1 MNRPGAGAAGRVNR
15 ARFGIVSRSDNE
27 TDELQVWRVLSEAG
41 LVEIRLDEFAERI
54 RDVKRI
60 VTGRLRDLM
69 DFNNRVQERESA
81 AYSLGTLKG
90 LELKVLANAPK
101 PPDPSKI

>member
-1 MNRPGAGAAGRVNR
+1 VNKT
-15 ARFGIVSRSDNE
+15 RFGTLSGSDEE
-27 TDELQVWRVLSEAG
+27 TEQQQLWRALSEAG

-54 RDVKRI
+54 KDVKRI
-60 VTGRLRDLM
+60 VTVRLRELL
-69 DFNNRVQERESA
+69 DFNTGIKERESA

-101 PPDPSKI
+101 PPDPSEM

>member
-1 MNRPGAGAAGRVNR
+1 MERGPR
-15 ARFGIVSRSDNE
+15 AVIPSDEE
-27 TDELQVWRVLSEAG
+27 TEEQQAWRVLSEAG

-60 VTGRLRDLM
+60 VTVRLRELLDL
-69 DFNNRVQERESA
+69 NGETKERESA

-90 LELKVLANAPK
+90 LELKVNAPT
-101 PPDPSKI
+101 PVDPSER

>member
-1 MNRPGAGAAGRVNR
+1 M
-15 ARFGIVSRSDNE
+15 SRTDDE
-27 TDELQVWRVLSEAG
+27 PDELQVWRVLSEAG

-54 RDVKRI
+54 RYVKRI
-60 VTGRLRDLM
+60 VTGRLRELLE
-69 DFNNRVQERESA
+69 FNTGVQECESA

-101 PPDPSKI
+101 PPDPPKI

>member
-1 MNRPGAGAAGRVNR
+1 M
-15 ARFGIVSRSDNE
+15 SRSDEE
-27 TDELQVWRVLSEAG
+27 TEEQRVWRVLADAG

-60 VTGRLRDLM
+60 VIVRLRELL
-69 DFNNRVQERESA
+69 DFNTGIKERDSA
-81 AYSLGTLKG
+81 AYSLGTLTG

-101 PPDPSKI
+101 PPDPSEM

>member
-1 MNRPGAGAAGRVNR
+1 VNETRFAA
-15 ARFGIVSRSDNE
+15 VSRSDEE
-27 TDELQVWRVLSEAG
+27 TEEQQAWRVLSEAG

-60 VTGRLRDLM
+60 VIVRLRELL
-69 DFNNRVQERESA
+69 DFNTDIQELESA

-90 LELKVLANAPK
+90 LELKVLANAAR
-101 PPDPSKI
+101 PPDPSEL

>member
-1 MNRPGAGAAGRVNR
+1 VNR
-15 ARFGIVSRSDNE
+15 SDDE
-27 TDELQVWRVLSEAG
+27 PEELQVWRVLSEAG

-60 VTGRLRDLM
+60 VAERLFDLLNFNTG
-69 DFNNRVQERESA
+69 VQERESA

-101 PPDPSKI
+101 PRDPSEM

>member
-1 MNRPGAGAAGRVNR
+1 M
-15 ARFGIVSRSDNE
+15 SRSDDE
-27 TDELQVWRVLSEAG
+27 TEEQQVWRALSEAG

-54 RDVKRI
+54 KDVKRI
-60 VTGRLRDLM
+60 VTMRLRELL
-69 DFNNRVQERESA
+69 DFNTGIKERESA

-101 PPDPSKI
+101 PPDPSEM

>member
-1 MNRPGAGAAGRVNR
+1 
-15 ARFGIVSRSDNE
+15 VSRSDEE
-27 TDELQVWRVLSEAG
+27 TEEQRAWRVLSEAG

-54 RDVKRI
+54 RDVKRTVMI
-60 VTGRLRDLM
+60 RLRELM
-69 DFNNRVQERESA
+69 DFDTGMKERESA

-101 PPDPSKI
+101 PPDPSKQ

>member
-1 MNRPGAGAAGRVNR
+1 VSGSDEETEQQQLWR
-15 ARFGIVSRSDNE
+15 A
-27 TDELQVWRVLSEAG
+27 LSEAG

-54 RDVKRI
+54 KDVKRT
-60 VTGRLRDLM
+60 VTVRLRELL
-69 DFNNRVQERESA
+69 DFNTATTATKERESA

-101 PPDPSKI
+101 PPDPSEM